1 MDNLTA
7 YFAIILG
14 GLGIIS
20 WIINVYKGITKPNN
34 RQDLDIAMIKV
45 DIANIKENLGNDVE
59 HLKKDMREVR
69 ENIVEIKTVLKDKLK

>member
-1 MDNLTA
+1 MDNLTI
-7 YFAIILG
+7 YIAIILG

-20 WIINVYKGITKPNN
+20 YILNVYKGITKPDNI
-34 RQDLDIAMIKV
+34 QDLDIAMIKV